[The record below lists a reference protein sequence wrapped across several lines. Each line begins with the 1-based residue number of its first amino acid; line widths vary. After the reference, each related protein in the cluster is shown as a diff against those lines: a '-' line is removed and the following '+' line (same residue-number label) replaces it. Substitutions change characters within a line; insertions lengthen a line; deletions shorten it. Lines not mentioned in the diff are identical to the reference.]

1 MFGKKRTKFEYS
13 REQMTLDE
21 AIRQVIDFTG
31 KDGSVIVREVSK
43 DIMDID
49 SPAEAIRTID
59 SFPGNECIAVY
70 STRTDDGNPFLF
82 AFQKSAITGVQS
94 LWHKEAKAFFAFEF
108 CLGGM
113 PHKKKR
119 DVPYITVLLNG
130 GIILSLPGVYDKI
143 KLKGAAE

>member
-1 MFGKKRTKFEYS
+1 MLWKKRTKVEYS
-13 REQMTLDE
+13 NERMTLDE
-21 AIRQVIDFTG
+21 AIHQVIDFTG
-31 KDGSVIVREVSK
+31 KDSSVIVREVSK
-43 DIMDID
+43 DIMDVE

-59 SFPGNECIAVY
+59 SFPGDEYIAVY
-70 STRTDDGNPFLF
+70 STRTDDGKPFLF
-82 AFQKSAITGVQS
+82 AFQKSSITGVQS

>member
-43 DIMDID
+43 DIMEVE
-49 SPAEAIRTID
+49 SPAEAIRTIE
-59 SFPGNECIAVY
+59 SYQGNEYIAIY
-70 STRTDDGNPFLF
+70 STRTDDGRPFLF

-94 LWHKEAKAFFAFEF
+94 LWDKGAKAFFAFEF

-143 KLKGAAE
+143 RLKGAKE